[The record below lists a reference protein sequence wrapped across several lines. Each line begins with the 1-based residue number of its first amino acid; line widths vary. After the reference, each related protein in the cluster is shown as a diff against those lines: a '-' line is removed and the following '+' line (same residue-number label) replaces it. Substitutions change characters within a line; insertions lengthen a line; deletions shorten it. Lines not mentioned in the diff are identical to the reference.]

1 VNLFQVDGGVT
12 KRVHVRLSL
21 SQTFFFGGKP
31 LFRKYILAP
40 LTAPEKRRQLIAVG
54 AVSLLALGVLG
65 YAIFPGGGEEE
76 AALVVASPSPSASAS
91 PAPTVAPAPP
101 PPPHLPPP
109 LSDTESMIIDRI
121 GVNAPVAVYG
131 LDENRVPGVPTGDY
145 AGGVVAWYDF
155 SARPGSGGNAVFAGH
170 VTWNGA
176 AVFYSLSTLGAGD
189 QIRLVDDRG
198 AQVVYQVVMNESMDP
213 NDPATLQMMYPA
225 DRDMLTIVTCGGSF
239 YRTGDPVFGG
249 EYTSRT
255 VIRAELVSITRV

>member
-1 VNLFQVDGGVT
+1 
-12 KRVHVRLSL
+12 
-21 SQTFFFGGKP
+21 
-31 LFRKYILAP
+31 
-40 LTAPEKRRQLIAVG
+40 
-54 AVSLLALGVLG
+54 
-65 YAIFPGGGEEE
+65 
-76 AALVVASPSPSASAS
+76 
-91 PAPTVAPAPP
+91 
-101 PPPHLPPP
+101 
-109 LSDTESMIIDRI
+109 MIIDRI

-131 LDENRVPGVPTGDY
+131 LDENRVPVVPTGDY

-198 AQVVYQVVMNESMDP
+198 AQVVYQVVMNESMAP

>member
-1 VNLFQVDGGVT
+1 
-12 KRVHVRLSL
+12 
-21 SQTFFFGGKP
+21 
-31 LFRKYILAP
+31 
-40 LTAPEKRRQLIAVG
+40 
-54 AVSLLALGVLG
+54 
-65 YAIFPGGGEEE
+65 
-76 AALVVASPSPSASAS
+76 
-91 PAPTVAPAPP
+91 
-101 PPPHLPPP
+101 
-109 LSDTESMIIDRI
+109 MIIERI

-131 LDENRVPGVPTGDY
+131 LDENRVPIVPTGDW

-155 SARPGSGGNAVFAGH
+155 SARPGTGGNAVFAGH

-213 NDPATLQMMYPA
+213 NDPATLQMMYPS
-225 DRDMLTIVTCGGSF
+225 DHDLLTIVTCGGSF

-255 VIRAELVSITRV
+255 VIRAQLVSVTRV